1 MLREDLSL
9 IEDSVNN
16 YKKLDVYAKQAVKNA
31 IQDSKNKDIEITYL
45 SNQKIVQ
52 ELPSGQ
58 IIVLKELPNQRRKV
72 KIGSKS
78 KF

>member
-1 MLREDLSL
+1 MLKEDLNL

-16 YKKLDVYAKQAVKNA
+16 YKKLDIYAKQAVKNA

-58 IIVLKELPNQRRKV
+58 IVVLKDLPNQRRKV

>member
-16 YKKLDVYAKQAVKNA
+16 YKKLDVYAKKAVKNA

-78 KF
+78 KL

>member
-1 MLREDLSL
+1 MLKEDLSL
-9 IEDSVNN
+9 IEDSKNN
-16 YKKLDVYAKQAVKNA
+16 YKKLDIYAKQAVKNA
-31 IQDSKNKDIEITYL
+31 IQESKDKQVEITYL
-45 SNQKIVQ
+45 SNQQVVQ

-72 KIGSKS
+72 QVGSKA

>member
-1 MLREDLSL
+1 MLKKDLSL
-9 IEDSVNN
+9 IEDSKNN
-16 YKKLDVYAKQAVKNA
+16 HKKLDIYVKKAVKNA
-31 IQDSKNKDIEITYL
+31 IQDSKDKQVEITYL
-45 SNQKIVQ
+45 SNQQIVQ

-72 KIGSKS
+72 QVGSKT